1 MRKLINNPWF
11 VAGLAVCA
19 LVLIGHAVLP
29 AVHARL
35 TGGGFAEPGASSAAA
50 GSEVAASPAPVSV
63 SEALRTLPIAAN
75 PRDPFAPKLK
85 TAETQIAKIILP
97 DLVDKV
103 HLSAL
108 WTQDGA
114 TLALINDQICQA
126 GDEVGRIKI
135 ESTTQ
140 DGVWV
145 THWKGRDFIAL
156 GGDFTLNTPAAR
168 IGGDRLATLTQ

>member
-29 AVHARL
+29 AAHARL
-35 TGGGFAEPGASSAAA
+35 TGGGFAVPGAATAVPAANDA
-50 GSEVAASPAPVSV
+50 VAPAPVSV
-63 SEALRTLPIAAN
+63 SDALRALPIAAN
-75 PRDPFAPKLK
+75 PRDPFAPKAK
-85 TAETQIAKIILP
+85 PIEPQITKITPP

-135 ESTTQ
+135 ESTTR

-156 GGDFTLNTPAAR
+156 GGDFTLSTPVSR
-168 IGGDRLATLTQ
+168 IGGDRLVTLTQ